1 MDFRKVESEL
11 EITRIYRENAEILR
25 FDDPNPSNAPK
36 RMIFVDGKQRHLL
49 RYEEFPSK
57 KVLVS
62 QVVVG
67 AVMYCCKKLEI
78 LGEPKS
84 VFVVA
89 MTQNMDA
96 DFGFRIEN
104 VNSEVR
110 VVNDGDLSQVSSEI
124 MAEME
129 LNMSRDFAE
138 RGKGIVV
145 KDGSMKPIFQL
156 RLEPTFVKG
165 SGPVGLVKNVESVL
179 DPRMEEELLSGLD
192 VGERSKSF
200 ITKYSEDYGRI
211 EIVSSYV
218 RLGKNS
224 FVRLDAVISNR
235 SYIEDVFEL
244 FDSLTK
250 ALSEISIDV
259 PYGRYPEDIPP
270 IQGLEQI
277 LGAYLYDPST
287 VESLFQ
293 LEGGAL

>member
-11 EITRIYRENAEILR
+11 ETSRIHREDAEVLR
-25 FDDPNPSNAPK
+25 FDEPSLSSAPK
-36 RMIFVDGKQRHLL
+36 QMIFVDGKQRHLL

-57 KVLVS
+57 KILVS

-67 AVMYCCKKLEI
+67 AVMYCCNGLEV
-78 LGEPKS
+78 LEEPKS

-89 MTQNMDA
+89 MTRNM
-96 DFGFRIEN
+96 N
-104 VNSEVR
+104 VNFKIEDVNPEVR
-110 VVNDGDLSQVSSEI
+110 IVNDGDLSQVSSEV

-129 LNMSRDFAE
+129 LRMSKDLAEKNM
-138 RGKGIVV
+138 GVVV

-179 DPRMEEELLSGLD
+179 YPWIEEELLGKLNI
-192 VGERSKSF
+192 GERSKSF
-200 ITKYSEDYGRI
+200 ITKYSEDQNRI
-211 EIVSSYV
+211 EIISSYV
-218 RLGKNS
+218 RLGRNS
-224 FVRLDAVISNR
+224 FVRLDAITSDQVHLK
-235 SYIEDVFEL
+235 DVFEL

-259 PYGRYPEDIPP
+259 PYGRYPENIPP

-287 VESLFQ
+287 AESLFQ
-293 LEGGAL
+293 LEGDIL